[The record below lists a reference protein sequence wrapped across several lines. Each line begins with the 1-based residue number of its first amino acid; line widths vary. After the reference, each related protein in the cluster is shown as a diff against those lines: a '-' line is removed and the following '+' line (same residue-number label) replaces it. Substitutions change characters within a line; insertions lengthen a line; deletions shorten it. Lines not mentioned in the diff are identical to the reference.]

1 MMRGS
6 KNSVDR
12 KCNPESDTGRS
23 IKYTYAVFAR
33 FLKYLTHHVALW
45 LSNVHSD
52 EQTSQPPLEVVI
64 MKFPLLNKVCA
75 FDKDKY

>member
-12 KCNPESDTGRS
+12 KRNPKSDTEIS
-23 IKYTYAVFAR
+23 IQYAYAVFAR

-45 LSNVHSD
+45 LSNVLSD
-52 EQTSQPPLEVVI
+52 EQTSQLPLEIVR
-64 MKFPLLNKVCA
+64 KFPLRNKLCA